1 MSHMKDMYTD
11 EILYNKEMSEPY
23 DYREYIILEIVNH
36 INYKNVFDI
45 LWESIYKWDPEE
57 SMVYII
63 NVLENKTYEELTLIY
78 KELKW

>member
-57 SMVYII
+57 SMVHII

>member
-1 MSHMKDMYTD
+1 MYTD

-57 SMVYII
+57 SMVHII